1 MQMEEV
7 AGTQWVGCVHVVVV
21 ALVLMMESGLSKIA
35 KHVRVFT
42 MKNRA
47 MRYFFTMTIFVL
59 TIPVV
64 SAHGE
69 VESSPILTNMQIFLI
84 SVSISTIVFLAFR
97 AKFPMKLSVFT
108 PSIFSLALLS
118 GLVHILLG
126 ITYRILLLGGA
137 GMLAIISSPLF
148 IKFNDEREGVA
159 RFSLGALS
167 LLMFI
172 AYFVSNHDIHY
183 VLEDYLGI
191 VAKISEIGVVI
202 GLVKNRKIT
211 GTEEE

>member
-1 MQMEEV
+1 M
-7 AGTQWVGCVHVVVV
+7 AGTRLVGCVHVVVV
-21 ALVLMMESGLSKIA
+21 ALVLMKEIGLSKVA
-35 KHVRVFT
+35 KHARVVR

-47 MRYFFTMTIFVL
+47 MRNFLTMTIFVL
-59 TIPVV
+59 SIPVV
-64 SAHGE
+64 SAHGDA
-69 VESSPILTNMQIFLI
+69 ESSSILTNIQIFLI
-84 SVSISTIVFLAFR
+84 SVSISAVVFLVLR
-97 AKFPMKLSVFT
+97 TKFPKKLSVFT

-126 ITYRILLLGGA
+126 ITDQILLLGGV
-137 GMLAIISSPLF
+137 GVLAIIASPML
-148 IKFNDEREGVA
+148 IKFNDARERIA
-159 RFSLGALS
+159 RFSLGGLS

-191 VAKISEIGVVI
+191 VTKISEIGVII
-202 GLVKNRKIT
+202 GLVKLRKIA

>member
-1 MQMEEV
+1 M
-7 AGTQWVGCVHVVVV
+7 AGIRLVGCVHVVVV
-21 ALVLMMESGLSKIA
+21 ALVLMKESGLSKVA
-35 KHVRVFT
+35 KHARVVR

-47 MRYFFTMTIFVL
+47 MIYFLTMTIFVL
-59 TIPVV
+59 SIPVV
-64 SAHGE
+64 SAHGDA
-69 VESSPILTNMQIFLI
+69 ESSSILTNMQIFLI
-84 SVSISTIVFLAFR
+84 SVSISAVVFLVLR
-97 AKFPMKLSVFT
+97 ANFPKKLSVFT

-126 ITYRILLLGGA
+126 ITDRILLLGGV
-137 GMLAIISSPLF
+137 GVLAIIASPML
-148 IKFNDEREGVA
+148 IKFNHARERIA
-159 RFSLGALS
+159 RFSLGGVS

-191 VAKISEIGVVI
+191 VAKISEIGVI
-202 GLVKNRKIT
+202 IALVKLRKIA

>member
-1 MQMEEV
+1 
-7 AGTQWVGCVHVVVV
+7 
-21 ALVLMMESGLSKIA
+21 
-35 KHVRVFT
+35 

-47 MRYFFTMTIFVL
+47 MRYFLTMTIFVL
-59 TIPVV
+59 SIPVV
-64 SAHGE
+64 SAHGDA
-69 VESSPILTNMQIFLI
+69 ESSSILTNIQIFLI
-84 SVSISTIVFLAFR
+84 SVSISAVVFLVLR
-97 AKFPMKLSVFT
+97 TKFPKKLSVFT

-126 ITYRILLLGGA
+126 ITDQILLLGGV
-137 GMLAIISSPLF
+137 GVLAIIASPML
-148 IKFNDEREGVA
+148 IKFNDARERIA
-159 RFSLGALS
+159 RFSLAGLS

-191 VAKISEIGVVI
+191 VTKISEIGVII
-202 GLVKNRKIT
+202 GLVKLRKIA

>member
-1 MQMEEV
+1 M
-7 AGTQWVGCVHVVVV
+7 AGIRLVGCVHVVVV
-21 ALVLMMESGLSKIA
+21 ALVLMKESGLSKVA
-35 KHVRVFT
+35 KHARVVR

-47 MRYFFTMTIFVL
+47 MRYFLTMTIFVL
-59 TIPVV
+59 SIPVV
-64 SAHGE
+64 SAHGDA
-69 VESSPILTNMQIFLI
+69 ESSSILTNMQIFLI
-84 SVSISTIVFLAFR
+84 SVSISAVVFLVLR
-97 AKFPMKLSVFT
+97 ANFPKKLSVFT

-126 ITYRILLLGGA
+126 ITDRILLLGGV
-137 GMLAIISSPLF
+137 GVLAIIASPML
-148 IKFNDEREGVA
+148 IKFNDARERIA
-159 RFSLGALS
+159 RFSLGGLS

-191 VAKISEIGVVI
+191 VAKISEIGVI
-202 GLVKNRKIT
+202 IALVKLRKIA

>member
-1 MQMEEV
+1 MV
-7 AGTQWVGCVHVVVV
+7 AV
-21 ALVLMMESGLSKIA
+21 ALVLMMESGFSKIA
-35 KHVRVFT
+35 KHVRAVT

-47 MRYFFTMTIFVL
+47 IRYFLTLTIFVL
-59 TIPVV
+59 TIPIV

-69 VESSPILTNMQIFLI
+69 AGSSSILTKMQIFLI
-84 SVSISTIVFLAFR
+84 SISISTIVFLVFR

-108 PSIFSLALLS
+108 PSIFSMALLS

-126 ITYRILLLGGA
+126 ITDRILLLGGV
-137 GMLAIISSPLF
+137 GMLAIIASPML
-148 IKFNDEREGVA
+148 IKFNDTRERVA

-167 LLMFI
+167 LLMFV

-191 VAKISEIGVVI
+191 VAKISEIGVII
-202 GLVKNRKIT
+202 GLVKHRKIAD
-211 GTEEE
+211 TEEE

>member
-1 MQMEEV
+1 
-7 AGTQWVGCVHVVVV
+7 
-21 ALVLMMESGLSKIA
+21 
-35 KHVRVFT
+35 
-42 MKNRA
+42 MKNSV
-47 MRYFFTMTIFVL
+47 MRYFFTMTIFFL

-64 SAHGE
+64 SAHSE
-69 VESSPILTNMQIFLI
+69 AESSPILTNMQIFLI

-97 AKFPMKLSVFT
+97 AKFPMKPSVFT

-126 ITYRILLLGGA
+126 ITDRILLLGGA
-137 GMLAIISSPLF
+137 GMLAIIASPML
-148 IKFNDEREGVA
+148 IEFNDARERVA
-159 RFSLGALS
+159 RFSLGGLS

-191 VAKISEIGVVI
+191 VAKISEIGVII
-202 GLVKNRKIT
+202 GLVKNRKIA
-211 GTEEE
+211 GAQEE

>member
-1 MQMEEV
+1 M

-21 ALVLMMESGLSKIA
+21 ALVLMMERAYSKIA
-35 KHVRVFT
+35 KHVRLVT

-47 MRYFFTMTIFVL
+47 IRYFLTLTIFVL

-69 VESSPILTNMQIFLI
+69 AESSSTLTNMQIFLI
-84 SVSISTIVFLAFR
+84 SVTVSTTVFLVLR
-97 AKFPMKLSVFT
+97 TKFPKKLSVFT
-108 PSIFSLALLS
+108 PTIFSLALLS

-126 ITYRILLLGGA
+126 ITDRILLLGGA
-137 GMLAIISSPLF
+137 GMLTIIASPML
-148 IKFNDEREGVA
+148 IKFNDTRERVA
-159 RFSLGALS
+159 RFSLGGLS
-167 LLMFI
+167 LLMFV

-191 VAKISEIGVVI
+191 VAKISEIGVII
-202 GLVKNRKIT
+202 GLFRNRKIA
-211 GTEEE
+211 GAGEE

>member
-1 MQMEEV
+1 M
-7 AGTQWVGCVHVVVV
+7 AVV
-21 ALVLMMESGLSKIA
+21 ALVWMKESGLFKIA
-35 KHVRVFT
+35 KHVRVVR
-42 MKNRA
+42 MKNRV
-47 MRYFFTMTIFVL
+47 MRYFITITIFVL
-59 TIPVV
+59 TIPLV

-69 VESSPILTNMQIFLI
+69 AENSPILTNMQILLI

-97 AKFPMKLSVFT
+97 AKIPMKLSLFT

-126 ITYRILLLGGA
+126 ITDRILLLGGA
-137 GMLAIISSPLF
+137 GMLAIIASPML
-148 IKFNDEREGVA
+148 IQFNDARERVA
-159 RFSLGALS
+159 RFSLGGLS

-191 VAKISEIGVVI
+191 VAKILEIGVII
-202 GLVKNRKIT
+202 GLVMNRKIA
-211 GTEEE
+211 GVEEE